1 MRRQPSRRG
10 LLHLLTLLSM
20 MLSLAS
26 PISPTTHAFA
36 AASVHPSA
44 SAPTLL
50 APTIPDPLV
59 APVVDPARAAVNAAL
74 GSAANTLLPYESP
87 ARLEPLASVAPAV
100 PSVVV
105 PAPPDPLA
113 HMSSGAPQ
121 SAGIDTL
128 AQQRAHLAVSD
139 LITPTMRTGAN
150 LSTAPPVS
158 PTVVS
163 TPVISSTT
171 TVTPVLA
178 AQLTVRVYLPLV
190 QVSGSP
196 KGTTPAAPGAT
207 PTATSQPT
215 MTATTSLP
223 ATATVAANPPSATTT
238 VGANPP
244 SATATAAANPP
255 SATATVIPSTP
266 VSNTALL
273 APNQSGSLRTTDGRM
288 EVTIPA
294 GAVSSATTIHYQQ
307 LVDQAVPGF
316 RSAGVRFELT
326 AVDAQGN
333 AVHQFQ
339 QELTLRV
346 QYVDQA
352 GVDPASLKLYFTDA
366 THPTWTALPTTVDT
380 TSHTLVATSNHF
392 TTFAILS
399 QSLQSADPTPCELA
413 EVGKGADPTI
423 QQAFITYCDAQGLSS
438 FGGKP
443 LGHAYDISG
452 AYAQNF
458 PNGALLYVGGVFFFP
473 PVDYVTKYKNEGG
486 PAGWLGAPQTGNP
499 NPTQAVA
506 TFTDENG
513 HNFVGQDVFFLAK
526 GFISKNGGTVEA
538 HRFFPVIPGIGTI
551 NVTGKLIEY
560 PPTVPGD
567 PTIKKIKLTFSTGVD
582 PAPLNPSGA
591 TAKLTLIVEAKDKD
605 PWTESHTLGPASTSF
620 SYPNEL
626 DPGTPIIFSFKAART
641 SPGGDNLVGYAP
653 CTAFTQGTTYPLSAG
668 EGTFPFSNVCEG
680 ADGSL
685 PPPDT
690 TPPVIHYMD
699 LFQDG
704 NGQVE
709 IRALV
714 TDNRA
719 VGTVEVIFNG
729 TSYPMHDIGG
739 GIYSSGRLSAS
750 RFGTNTYRIHATD
763 TSANAADFP
772 SSGVIS
778 VPAGESRSFG
788 KDTFKNGCPC
798 GFTGT
803 EGDPVNTQS
812 GDFTTSETDVIV
824 AGIGS
829 TLLDITRSYNSL
841 AAFGSGGGTV
851 RYTENGGAV
860 TQETIA
866 GPPQPFGRAWTFAYA
881 ERMLLVDNLVMQGAQ
896 IFYPDGRV
904 VSFRREGI
912 GFAPITPFSHDQ
924 LVAAG
929 AGYELRHK
937 GTLEADL
944 FDGQG
949 RLVGQRDR
957 NGNAISLTYSGD
969 RLTSVTNASGRTITF
984 EYNGDGYITAIHAP
998 EGKILT
1004 YAYTNGDLTRVT
1016 DARGNATTYTYNAD
1030 HQLTQ
1035 ITTPKGHPSLRLSY
1049 DDQYRVKEQTVG
1061 ETERYAFNYSAD
1073 GSLTTLTDAK
1083 GNQTWHSYDADGRLV
1098 VTKDALG
1105 FSEQF
1110 GYDAK
1115 FNRTSFT
1122 DRLGR
1127 VYTYTYDD
1135 RGNKLTESGPLG
1147 WHRAWTYNDRDQVT
1161 HAEDANGHATDFAYD
1176 DRGNL
1181 TTVTNALGGTSS
1193 ITYDGRGLPTAV
1205 RDFNANQTS
1214 NTYDSTTG
1222 DLLTTTNG
1230 VGDVV
1235 HFTYD
1240 GLGRV
1245 KTLTNGRGFTTT
1257 YTYDGN
1263 DHVVQIDGPLGYR
1276 ISATYDKNNNRETA
1290 TDANGGVTSFVYD
1303 LSERLVELKNPLTFS
1318 TRYGYD
1324 AMGHLVRVEDAE
1336 GRVWSYDYDAVYNR
1350 IAEHGP
1356 EDTHTLISF
1365 NAVREVTDIAHCN
1378 SALVN
1383 GDCAVKQV
1391 QHLVYD
1397 DLDRVISSV
1406 ANYVPSAP
1414 ARADT
1419 NVTTGYTY
1427 DTVGNLLSLTDPNGN
1442 PSTFTYDA
1450 LNRLTKAEDAAQQIT
1465 TYAYDAQGNLI
1476 TRTNP
1481 RNFATTLTY
1490 NAANRLASSTDA
1502 LTQTLRYAYDHNGNL
1517 TTLTDPQ
1524 GIETGYA
1531 YNALDRLES
1540 LTQNAV
1546 EGAASTSEQN
1556 VTTRFEYDLNGN
1568 LRFVHD
1574 PRGNY
1579 VTEHQYDAANRRVL
1593 TIDAEGGKTV
1603 SAYDKVDNRTSVTD
1617 ANGHTTATTF
1627 DGLNRPVRLT
1637 NAEGHYVDF
1646 AYDRLG
1652 NLLTL
1657 TDARGN
1663 ASSYGYD
1670 GMNRVATVTDAMGGV
1685 WGYSHDAAGNLLTQS
1700 DANQHVTRFTYDL
1713 VNRQISR
1720 TDAEGNVTR
1729 LTYDANGN
1737 PVTLTD
1743 GNSHVTTSTY
1753 DALDRLATRTN
1764 PENETTAYAY
1774 NWQGNQIAQTAPD
1787 GVVTAYAYDPLY
1799 RLSTVTQNSLPN
1811 TPASADVN
1819 VLTRYTYDAAGN
1831 MTAIRDGN
1839 DHLTRFAFD
1848 GLNRLTQE
1856 IDALNQ
1862 VWDYAYDKTVNRI
1875 TRIDALRTRTDYTYA
1890 PDDQLTQIAYQ
1901 DGTSVAYTYDEN
1913 NNRLTVTNQL
1923 GTTQRSYDTLNRVV
1937 DETDALGRHTA
1948 SGYDAVGYRLTLTYP
1963 DGRVL
1968 TSRYAAN
1975 NWLAATVDPDGR
1987 TTSYT
1992 RDGVGNVVLQVNP
2005 NSTVTEQTY
2014 DKADRLL
2021 TLVNRQI
2028 TQPDTDSDDDPTHE
2042 RSRDEKQGPPD
2053 ERSAKGDD
2061 QDDDDTH
2068 GAILSSFSYVY
2079 DEVGQRIEITAL
2091 NEHEDGRTITTA
2103 YRYDPLRRMVREET
2117 SDRTWTSYR
2126 FDAVGNRL
2134 EVRSGTHREGDDS
2147 ADEHHGKNST
2157 SDEHERGEDDR
2168 SPEITTTTASYGPT
2182 NQLLTLV
2189 ISTRSDDDE
2198 SSRAT
2203 NVARVLLAFRHEVA
2217 AQQNHE
2223 ITTDGATRLLDMTD
2237 RLLKDLTSRSD
2248 DHHVTPKAD
2257 AVARAIAALRAEVTA
2272 QQTSGAIAHDHVATS
2287 LLGRLA
2293 LTDAANQRTIRIV
2306 EAQTYSYD
2314 ANGNRVNRTRLG
2326 HDESDIQGVD
2336 YAYDPENRLVTAQ
2349 DYYGNARGD
2358 RANGGITSM
2367 AYDGEGRRLV
2377 KTYEAHQD
2385 DDGDER
2391 GDDGRTRIQ
2400 TGGDNGH
2407 EESDQTRVEYVFD
2420 GLLPIAEYPITHE
2433 RPDTRSDKSRDDSHA
2448 APVEIAHTN
2457 YYRGD
2462 QGRILEQAS
2471 FGGED
2476 KGQTSWYHYDGL
2488 GSVSTLTQRSG
2499 ERSTTYNY
2507 ASYGQPK
2514 SQGSDSGKA
2523 GTHYTFTGQSWDST
2537 TGLYEFYARP
2547 YDPATGT
2554 WLTQDSYRGQV
2565 TEPRSLQRYQYVYNS
2580 PVNYYDLYGHWPE
2593 WFDNAAKTVGNFVSE
2608 NKETIAAVTSVVTEV
2623 AVGVVVGAAA
2633 AAAVTAFCVGTAVVG
2648 CVIAAGAVTG
2658 AAAAAAGTVAG
2669 NAVADRPLNE
2679 NVLENAVIGGIVGGA
2694 TAGFGYALP
2703 KTTIGKALTTAF
2715 NKASKGPWR
2724 VSSNV
2729 SELISNPRIKYSWK
2743 NLFWDDRSFS
2753 SVSKQY
2759 WGISGG
2765 ANGNSLQHLFFQ
2777 NASKWV
2783 PRGLR
2788 NAGFNLVE
2796 IPLDLNR
2803 WAGGRFWREWLIRG
2817 SILGPRAGLA
2827 YGIYSLFD
2835 GFMSCEK

>member
-1 MRRQPSRRG
+1 MRRQPSRPG

-44 SAPTLL
+44 SAPALR

-100 PSVVV
+100 PAVVV

-121 SAGIDTL
+121 SAGIDNL
-128 AQQRAHLAVSD
+128 AQQRANLAVSD
-139 LITPTMRTGAN
+139 LITPTVRTGAN

-171 TVTPVLA
+171 IVTPVLA

-196 KGTTPAAPGAT
+196 TGTTPAAPVATATHGNAPQPTTTTAT
-207 PTATSQPT
+207 PPSATATVATNLPAV
-215 MTATTSLP
+215 TATVATNQPS
-223 ATATVAANPPSATTT
+223 ATATVAANPPSAT
-238 VGANPP
+238 
-244 SATATAAANPP
+244 ATAAANQP
-255 SATATVIPSTP
+255 SATATVIPSAP
-266 VSNTALL
+266 ISNTALL

-307 LVDQAVPGF
+307 LVDQAIPGF

-352 GVDPASLKLYFTDA
+352 DVDPASLKLYFTDA
-366 THPTWTALPTTVDT
+366 THPMWTALPTTVDT
-380 TSHTLVATSNHF
+380 STHTLVATSNHF

-399 QSLQSADPTPCELA
+399 QSLQLVTPTPCELA
-413 EVGKGADPTI
+413 EIDAGVSDDSPTR
-423 QQAFITYCDAQGLSS
+423 QAFIHACDIYTLDVLGKITSTIYS
-438 FGGKP
+438 FGG
-443 LGHAYDISG
+443 AE
-452 AYAQNF
+452 AQKF
-458 PNGALLYVGGVFFFP
+458 EAGTLLRVNDTFYYLQPEYV
-473 PVDYVTKYKNEGG
+473 DMYQAKGG

-499 NPTQAVA
+499 NPTQAVD

-513 HNFVGQDVFFLAK
+513 HNFVGQDVFFLEK

-538 HRFFPVIPGIGTI
+538 HRHFPNIPGIGTI
-551 NVTGKLIEY
+551 NVNGELVKH
-560 PPTVPGD
+560 PVVVPGQPD
-567 PTIKKIKLTFSTGVD
+567 TYTYTVKLRFATGVE
-582 PAPLNPSGA
+582 PAPKNPGGA
-591 TAKLTLIVEAKDKD
+591 SVNLTLTVEAKGQQ
-605 PWTESHTLGPASTSF
+605 PWTKTVGAGPSSVAFDYPYELDLNTPVIF
-620 SYPNEL
+620 SY
-626 DPGTPIIFSFKAART
+626 KAART
-641 SPGGDNLVGYAP
+641 SPAGDNLVGYAP
-653 CTAFTQGTTYPLSAG
+653 CTAFTQKTTYTLSAD
-668 EGTFPFSNVCEG
+668 EGPFTYTNSCEG

-699 LFQDG
+699 VFQDG
-704 NGQVE
+704 MGGVYVE
-709 IRALV
+709 SQV

-719 VGTVEVIFNG
+719 VATVDLTFNG
-729 TSYPMHDIGG
+729 SVYPMQLVGTNLYGVAIPNGP
-739 GIYSSGRLSAS
+739 S
-750 RFGTNTYRIHATD
+750 RGTNTYRIHATD
-763 TSANAADFP
+763 PSGNASDFP
-772 SSGVIS
+772 SSGPLAI
-778 VPAGESRSFG
+778 PASQSGHFG
-788 KDTFKNGCPC
+788 QSALCDGCGNGYN
-798 GFTGT
+798 GSI
-803 EGDPVNTQS
+803 GDPVNTQN
-812 GDFTTSETDVIV
+812 GNYTDSVTDLTV
-824 AGIGS
+824 AGVGDTS
-829 TLLDITRSYNSL
+829 LSITRAYNSL
-841 AAFGSGGGTV
+841 AAFGSGAGTT
-851 RYTENGGAV
+851 RYTEEGGSV
-860 TQETIA
+860 KTDVIA
-866 GPPQPFGRAWTFAYA
+866 GPPQYFGRAWTFPYA
-881 ERMLLVDNLVMQGAQ
+881 VRMLVVDNLLMHGAQ
-896 IFYPDGRV
+896 VFSADGQV
-904 VSFRREGI
+904 LTFIKEGAV
-912 GFAPITPFSHDQ
+912 FTPRTPQNHDV
-924 LVAAG
+924 LVAVSG
-929 AGYELRHK
+929 GYELRHK
-937 GTLEADL
+937 RTLVVEV
-944 FDGQG
+944 FDAQG
-949 RLVGQRDR
+949 RLTQRRDR
-957 NGNAISLTYSGD
+957 NGNAISLSYSGD

-998 EGKILT
+998 EGKTLT
-1004 YAYTNGDLTRVT
+1004 YAYNDGDLISVT
-1016 DARGNATTYTYNAD
+1016 DARGNTTTYTYNAQ

-1035 ITTPKGHPSLRLSY
+1035 ITTPKGHPKLRMEY
-1049 DDQYRVKEQTVG
+1049 DDQYRVGKQIVG
-1061 ETERYAFNYSAD
+1061 ATESYTFSYSVD
-1073 GSLTTLTDAK
+1073 GSLTTSTDTLGNLTKHA
-1083 GNQTWHSYDADGRLV
+1083 YDGQGRLV
-1098 VTKDALG
+1098 ESKDALG

-1110 GYDAK
+1110 GYDAS

-1127 VYTYTYDD
+1127 VYTYTYDSH
-1135 RGNKLTESGPLG
+1135 GNKLTENGPLG
-1147 WHRAWTYNDRDQVT
+1147 WHRAWTYNALDLVT
-1161 HAEDANGHATDFAYD
+1161 HAEDANGHATDFSYD

-1181 TTVTNALGGTSS
+1181 TTVSNAMGGTSS

-1230 VGDVV
+1230 AGDVV

-1350 IAEHGP
+1350 VAEHGP

-1414 ARADT
+1414 ASTDT

-1427 DTVGNLLSLTDPNGN
+1427 DTVGNLLSLTDPNGHA
-1442 PSTFTYDA
+1442 STFIYDA

-1465 TYAYDAQGNLI
+1465 TSAYDAQGNLI
-1476 TRTNP
+1476 TLTNP
-1481 RNFATTLTY
+1481 RGFATTFTY

-1502 LTQTLRYAYDHNGNL
+1502 LTQTIRYAYDHNGNL
-1517 TTLTDPQ
+1517 TSLTDPQ
-1524 GIETGYA
+1524 GIVTGYA
-1531 YNALDRLES
+1531 YNVLDRLES
-1540 LTQNAV
+1540 LTQNVV

-1574 PRGNY
+1574 PRGTY

-1593 TIDAEGGKTV
+1593 TIDAEGGQTV
-1603 SAYDKVDNRTSVTD
+1603 SSYDKVDNRISVTD
-1617 ANGHTTATTF
+1617 ANGHTTATTY

-1637 NAEGHYVDF
+1637 NAEGHHVDF

-1652 NLLTL
+1652 NLITL

-1663 ASSYGYD
+1663 ASSYSYD
-1670 GMNRVATVTDAMGGV
+1670 GMNRAATVTDAAGGV
-1685 WGYSHDAAGNLLTQS
+1685 WGYTHDAAGNLLTQS
-1700 DANQHVTRFTYDL
+1700 DANQHVTSFTYDL

-1720 TDAEGNVTR
+1720 TDAEGNVTS
-1729 LTYDANGN
+1729 LSYNANGK

-1743 GNSHVTTSTY
+1743 GNGHVTTSTY

-1764 PENETTAYAY
+1764 PENETTHYAY
-1774 NWQGNQIAQTAPD
+1774 NWQGNQIAQTDPD

-1862 VWDYAYDKTVNRI
+1862 VWDYAYDKTTNRI

-1913 NNRLTVTNQL
+1913 NNRLTVTNAL

-1948 SGYDAVGYRLTLTYP
+1948 SGYDAVGNRLTLTYP

-1975 NWLAATVDPDGR
+1975 NWLAATIDPDGR

-2005 NSTVTEQTY
+2005 NHTVTEQTY
-2014 DKADRLL
+2014 DKADRLI

-2068 GAILSSFSYVY
+2068 GAILSSFRYVY
-2079 DEVGQRIEITAL
+2079 DEVGQRIEMTAL
-2091 NEHEDGRTITTA
+2091 NEHEDHRTVTTH

-2117 SDRTWTSYR
+2117 SDRTWTNYR

-2147 ADEHHGKNST
+2147 ADEHQDGKNST
-2157 SDEHERGEDDR
+2157 SDENERGEDDR

-2189 ISTRSDDDE
+2189 ISTRNNDDE
-2198 SSRAT
+2198 SSRTT
-2203 NVARVLLAFRHEVA
+2203 NVSRVLLAFRHEVA

-2223 ITTDGATRLLDMTD
+2223 ITTDGATRLLDMAD
-2237 RLLKDLTSRSD
+2237 RLLKDLAHRDD
-2248 DHHVTPKAD
+2248 DHHAAPKAD
-2257 AVARAIAALRAEVTA
+2257 AVARAIAALRAEITA
-2272 QQTSGAIAHDHVATS
+2272 QQTSGAIAHDHVAAS
-2287 LLGRLA
+2287 LLGRLTLA
-2293 LTDAANQRTIRIV
+2293 DAANQRTIRIV
-2306 EAQTYSYD
+2306 EAQTYTYD
-2314 ANGNRVNRTRLG
+2314 ANGNRVNHTRLG

-2336 YAYDPENRLVTAQ
+2336 YAYDPENRLVAAQ
-2349 DYYGNARGD
+2349 DYYNNERGD

-2420 GLLPIAEYPITHE
+2420 GLLPIAEYPISHNSQ
-2433 RPDTRSDKSRDDSHA
+2433 DTRTDKSRDDSHA

-2499 ERSTTYNY
+2499 ERSTTYSY

-2514 SQGSDSGKA
+2514 SQGSDSSKA
-2523 GTHYTFTGQSWDST
+2523 RTHYTFTGQSWDST

-2554 WLTQDSYRGQV
+2554 WLTQDPYRGN
-2565 TEPRSLQRYQYVYNS
+2565 TLDPRSLQRYQYVYNS
-2580 PVNYYDLYGHWPE
+2580 PVDLVDPYGNCPWC
-2593 WFDNAAKTVGNFVSE
+2593 V
-2608 NKETIAAVTSVVTEV
+2608 
-2623 AVGVVVGAAA
+2623 VVVG
-2633 AAAVTAFCVGTAVVG
+2633 VLVVVSEIVDYTWDVIDVGTATATLLDPNASEIDRMVAQAE
-2648 CVIAAGAVTG
+2648 IALVATTEAVEPDEFLPGGVPLDDFARLAAKKGIRQAIEETIERVRREAIERAAEKVSKDGLHGSLDIAREAAKRGDDRLPGLFKYNDIDCPTIPDYERHHLWPKQFGGPEDGWSTYLKDAAHRGKNDIGLHNRLNDFLKNKTG
-2658 AAAAAAGTVAG
+2658 
-2669 NAVADRPLNE
+2669 
-2679 NVLENAVIGGIVGGA
+2679 
-2694 TAGFGYALP
+2694 
-2703 KTTIGKALTTAF
+2703 
-2715 NKASKGPWR
+2715 
-2724 VSSNV
+2724 V
-2729 SELISNPRIKYSWK
+2729 SELRKLEDWTKAHPDQT
-2743 NLFWDDRSFS
+2743 LP
-2753 SVSKQY
+2753 
-2759 WGISGG
+2759 
-2765 ANGNSLQHLFFQ
+2765 L
-2777 NASKWV
+2777 
-2783 PRGLR
+2783 LR
-2788 NAGFNLVE
+2788 EFYQKEN
-2796 IPLDLNR
+2796 IP
-2803 WAGGRFWREWLIRG
+2803 F
-2817 SILGPRAGLA
+2817 P
-2827 YGIYSLFD
+2827 Y
-2835 GFMSCEK
+2835 